1 MRVLKVSIIYIE
13 RNDISTTILV
23 QLYIYIYIYI
33 HYCKTSNTSVTWLPI
48 PSRQNQAILQ
58 QGTYYFALYI

>member
-1 MRVLKVSIIYIE
+1 MRVLKVSVIYIYIE
-13 RNDISTTILV
+13 RNDV